1 VAHRLTGSRS
11 AIIEA
16 MMISRTASAAPLSAA
31 AARISYT
38 YYYFSARAETD

>member
-1 VAHRLTGSRS
+1 
-11 AIIEA
+11 
-16 MMISRTASAAPLSAA
+16 MISRTAIADRISAAS